1 MWCHRTQGKIVFKEI
16 KKILCQLLLREAIN
30 EDYEL
35 KIRCKNMKIDSEPDT
50 CSMVGGGDKIMILGG

>member
-1 MWCHRTQGKIVFKEI
+1 M
-16 KKILCQLLLREAIN
+16 LREVIN

-35 KIRCKNMKIDSEPDT
+35 KIRCKNMKIDSEFDI